1 VPKNAHSINRVLK
14 SLIESLHHSNHLFF
28 DCLLSDNGTEFHS
41 LPLLETSEI
50 GESLTRILYCDPCS
64 SFQKGGCERNHA
76 LIRYVIK
83 KGESFD
89 FISQD
94 QINELFSHINSQKRK
109 SLAGQTPFH
118 AFFERFHFKPS
129 EFVPL
134 FELEPS
140 KIKLEK

>member
-1 VPKNAHSINRVLK
+1 MTCFEPLSKLQWGIIVPKNAHFINRVLK
-14 SLIESLHHSNHLFF
+14 SLIESLHHSNYLFF

-50 GESLTRILYCDPCS
+50 GESLIRIFYCDPYS

-76 LIRYVIK
+76 LIRYDIK

-94 QINELFSHINSQKRK
+94 QINELFYHINSQKR
-109 SLAGQTPFH
+109 
-118 AFFERFHFKPS
+118 
-129 EFVPL
+129 
-134 FELEPS
+134 
-140 KIKLEK
+140 